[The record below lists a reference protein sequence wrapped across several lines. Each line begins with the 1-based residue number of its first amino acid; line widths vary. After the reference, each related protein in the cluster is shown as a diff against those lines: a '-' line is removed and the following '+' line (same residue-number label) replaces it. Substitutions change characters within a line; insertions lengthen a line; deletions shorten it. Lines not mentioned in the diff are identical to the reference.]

1 MMTKLYKITAGI
13 DEVRKGQ
20 EKDSD
25 ADSWTTVF
33 MRRHSQ
39 WRMD

>member
-1 MMTKLYKITAGI
+1 MITKLYKITVEI

-25 ADSWTTVF
+25 VDSWTTVF

-39 WRMD
+39 W